1 MKKSNITIG
10 NGIISIFLIFIC
22 LCLTCFCVMAFLSA
36 SVDRKYTMKRTEETD
51 KYYEAD
57 TKARL
62 ILKEIDETIT
72 QSVANNLP
80 LDLVAQTVE
89 EIDVV
94 GAKVIGDNMEVS
106 YQVAVDDNKNIAV
119 NIEVDKEGKYK
130 IKSWN
135 TVTNSGIII
144 DEPLDLWDG
153 Q

>member
-1 MKKSNITIG
+1 
-10 NGIISIFLIFIC
+10 
-22 LCLTCFCVMAFLSA
+22 
-36 SVDRKYTMKRTEETD
+36 MKRTEETD